1 MQVGRLALESCAALG
16 DRAGVLNVLS
26 EPLHANA
33 LDMLRHVRTTPW
45 TVLLSYAGCD
55 MHFLKDHVAL
65 GILKDHEADLP
76 VTSLWECSL
85 CR

>member
-1 MQVGRLALESCAALG
+1 
-16 DRAGVLNVLS
+16 
-26 EPLHANA
+26 
-33 LDMLRHVRTTPW
+33 MLRHVRTTPW
-45 TVLLSYAGCD
+45 AVLLSYVGCD

-85 CR
+85 CIGFGEEELQDPCLIVQSRPG